1 MKVPLV
7 EPRKDW
13 NMARILLA
21 EFEAGVDSVDKG
33 MDIVLETYVKWAK
46 LEKYIKAGINYDKTI
61 Q

>member
-13 NMARILLA
+13 NMALILLA

-33 MDIVLETYVKWAK
+33 MDIVLETYVK
-46 LEKYIKAGINYDKTI
+46 
-61 Q
+61 

>member
-33 MDIVLETYVKWAK
+33 MDIVLETYVK
-46 LEKYIKAGINYDKTI
+46 
-61 Q
+61 